1 MGGRTHGTVSAPPY
15 DDFNMNHLNLKE
27 RTCNMKKVIVSIL
40 IALLVLG
47 ALASTAFAAQPAQPS
62 RQCPSPGTGLPGALN
77 MLHDA
82 GMFTI
87 PLAPQGDAG
96 MWTALGRSGC

>member
-1 MGGRTHGTVSAPPY
+1 
-15 DDFNMNHLNLKE
+15 
-27 RTCNMKKVIVSIL
+27 MKRIVVSIL

-47 ALASTAFAAQPAQPS
+47 VLANTPVAAQPTQAS
-62 RQCPSPGTGLPGALN
+62 GQCPAPGTGLPGALN

-87 PLAPQGDAG
+87 PLSPKGDAG
-96 MWTALGRSGC
+96 MWIAVLNTYCP

>member
-1 MGGRTHGTVSAPPY
+1 MGGSTHGTVSAPLY
-15 DDFNMNHLNLKE
+15 HDFNMNRINLKE
-27 RTCNMKKVIVSIL
+27 RTCNMKRIVVSIL
-40 IALLVLG
+40 ITLLLLAVL
-47 ALASTAFAAQPAQPS
+47 ANTAFAAQAAEAS
-62 RQCPSPGTGLPGALN
+62 GQCPAPGTGLPGALN

-96 MWTALGRSGC
+96 MWTSLGRSGC

>member
-1 MGGRTHGTVSAPPY
+1 
-15 DDFNMNHLNLKE
+15 
-27 RTCNMKKVIVSIL
+27 MKKILVSIL
-40 IALLVLG
+40 ITLLVLG
-47 ALASTAFAAQPAQPS
+47 AVANTAFAAQPAQAS
-62 RQCPSPGTGLPGALN
+62 GQCPAPGTGLPGALN

-87 PLAPQGDAG
+87 PLSPKGDAG

>member
-1 MGGRTHGTVSAPPY
+1 
-15 DDFNMNHLNLKE
+15 
-27 RTCNMKKVIVSIL
+27 MKKIVVSIL

-47 ALASTAFAAQPAQPS
+47 VLANTPFAAQPAQAS
-62 RQCPSPGTGLPGALN
+62 GQCPAPGTGLPGALN

-82 GMFTI
+82 GMLTI

>member
-1 MGGRTHGTVSAPPY
+1 
-15 DDFNMNHLNLKE
+15 
-27 RTCNMKKVIVSIL
+27 MKTRFFR
-40 IALLVLG
+40 ALSFLVVLG
-47 ALASTAFAAQPAQPS
+47 LVAAFAVAPAQAS
-62 RQCPSPGTGLPGALN
+62 GASGVCPAPGTGLAGALN

>member
-1 MGGRTHGTVSAPPY
+1 
-15 DDFNMNHLNLKE
+15 
-27 RTCNMKKVIVSIL
+27 MKKVIVSIL
-40 IALLVLG
+40 ITLLVLG
-47 ALASTAFAAQPAQPS
+47 VLANTAFAAQPAQAS

-96 MWTALGRSGC
+96 MWTAVIHTFCPF

>member
-1 MGGRTHGTVSAPPY
+1 
-15 DDFNMNHLNLKE
+15 
-27 RTCNMKKVIVSIL
+27 MKKIFVSIL
-40 IALLVLG
+40 ITLLVLG
-47 ALASTAFAAQPAQPS
+47 AVANTAFAAEPAQAS
-62 RQCPSPGTGLPGALN
+62 GQCPAPGTGLPGALN